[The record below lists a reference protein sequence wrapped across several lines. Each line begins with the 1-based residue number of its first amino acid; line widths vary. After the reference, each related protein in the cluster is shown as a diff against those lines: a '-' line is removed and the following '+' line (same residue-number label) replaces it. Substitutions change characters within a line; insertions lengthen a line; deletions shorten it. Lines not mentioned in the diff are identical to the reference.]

1 MLSCVDAILWQVHC
15 ITMTWVLGQIPR
27 YMHMFSK
34 NSFYGF
40 YFVFL
45 LLYLFRIIMV
55 IFHHSNL
62 PDPLINISENFS
74 ILSLHLQRQIY
85 KDNSATDNSHPYYS
99 FPSFLIIVLELFR
112 WNIFSLTPRLAIS
125 IPSTNTQTCFYHI
138 STKYLT
144 GRKNWRIF
152 TCFYHFQGCL

>member
-1 MLSCVDAILWQVHC
+1 MCRCYSVTS
-15 ITMTWVLGQIPR
+15 ITMTWVLGQIPI

-45 LLYLFRIIMV
+45 LLYLFRIIMEN
-55 IFHHSNL
+55 FHYFFFKSFYCHSNL

-125 IPSTNTQTCFYHI
+125 ISSINTQTCFYHI

-144 GRKNWRIF
+144 GRKN
-152 TCFYHFQGCL
+152 

>member
-1 MLSCVDAILWQVHC
+1 MGFILYSCYFIYSEIIMENFH
-15 ITMTWVLGQIPR
+15 
-27 YMHMFSK
+27 YFFFK
-34 NSFYGF
+34 SFYC
-40 YFVFL
+40 
-45 LLYLFRIIMV
+45 
-55 IFHHSNL
+55 HSNL

-85 KDNSATDNSHPYYS
+85 KDNSATDNSHLYYS

-144 GRKNWRIF
+144 GRKN
-152 TCFYHFQGCL
+152 

>member
-1 MLSCVDAILWQVHC
+1 MENFH
-15 ITMTWVLGQIPR
+15 
-27 YMHMFSK
+27 YFFFK
-34 NSFYGF
+34 SFYC
-40 YFVFL
+40 
-45 LLYLFRIIMV
+45 
-55 IFHHSNL
+55 HSNL

-125 IPSTNTQTCFYHI
+125 IQSTNTQTCFTTYIHKI
-138 STKYLT
+138 SH
-144 GRKNWRIF
+144 RKKELKNFHLFLSLSRVFVKMIDTHTF
-152 TCFYHFQGCL
+152 HNTCIYC